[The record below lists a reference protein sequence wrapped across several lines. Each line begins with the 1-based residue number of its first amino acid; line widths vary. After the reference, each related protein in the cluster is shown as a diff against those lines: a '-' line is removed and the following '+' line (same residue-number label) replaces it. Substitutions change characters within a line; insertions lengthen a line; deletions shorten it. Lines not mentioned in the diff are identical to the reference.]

1 MGNLLGFQRLS
12 VFWTISALAALGW
25 MTLAVGLVAPAR
37 AQDQAAT
44 LVIHVEGLSPKG
56 GTLRLGLYDRASYP
70 DDDSTP
76 MASADVKA
84 EEGGNVITLTNIA
97 PGTYAIQTFQDINS
111 NNKMDTNW
119 FGFPLE
125 PFGFSRDARPGF
137 SKPRFADVKFD
148 LAPGTNTQTVHL
160 QSFISLI
167 AEK

>member
-1 MGNLLGFQRLS
+1 M
-12 VFWTISALAALGW
+12 AALGW

-84 EEGGNVITLTNIA
+84 EEGGNVITLTNIQHTSLTA
-97 PGTYAIQTFQDINS
+97 
-111 NNKMDTNW
+111 
-119 FGFPLE
+119 
-125 PFGFSRDARPGF
+125 
-137 SKPRFADVKFD
+137 ADF
-148 LAPGTNTQTVHL
+148 HL
-160 QSFISLI
+160 V
-167 AEK
+167 